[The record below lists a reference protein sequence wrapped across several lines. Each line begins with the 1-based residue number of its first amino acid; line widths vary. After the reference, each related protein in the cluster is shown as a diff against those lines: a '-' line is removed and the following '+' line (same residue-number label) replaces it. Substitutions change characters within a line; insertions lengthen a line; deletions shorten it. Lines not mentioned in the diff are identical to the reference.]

1 MEQTRRRQSFSP
13 YNDLD
18 NRSKENKMEM
28 LSNLHFEESVD
39 SDKPRC
45 PSRREQLLYEAE
57 VWSTEL
63 KASKL
68 SLSTAQ
74 ERATKRASKTS
85 SSRRARPPHLSF
97 DVPPPRTAPAG
108 TSYLNEETL
117 HARRVKRLKKDADHD
132 RVHPHANRQSQS
144 PAVPHIS
151 LEKLQEDFKLARL
164 EIRSAGSQRAS
175 CATPR
180 PRCVSARGLLRCQ
193 TPRHDP
199 EAMNQHR
206 FLAVGSK
213 VLPKRGAR
221 SEEAPPSRRELWG
234 GHRWTPLTARD
245 GRAR

>member
-1 MEQTRRRQSFSP
+1 MLTMIAFTPTQTG
-13 YNDLD
+13 
-18 NRSKENKMEM
+18 RSGQRMSLVVM
-28 LSNLHFEESVD
+28 V
-39 SDKPRC
+39 KPV
-45 PSRREQLLYEAE
+45 A
-57 VWSTEL
+57 
-63 KASKL
+63 
-68 SLSTAQ
+68 
-74 ERATKRASKTS
+74 
-85 SSRRARPPHLSF
+85 
-97 DVPPPRTAPAG
+97 
-108 TSYLNEETL
+108 
-117 HARRVKRLKKDADHD
+117 
-132 RVHPHANRQSQS
+132 QSQS